1 MKKVEEFNKIVEDI
15 LNNDKFNKL
24 KEQPHHGINRY
35 EHSYHVAIWIYKIC
49 KLFNSKNLTK
59 ITRASLL
66 HDFYE
71 DIDLKGN
78 GLQRLARHSK
88 AALKNSEE
96 YFKLDDMQK
105 NIIKTHMFPCSLD
118 IPKYKESWLIT
129 IIDKIVS
136 TYEMIRYKI
145 PMNVGKGI
153 KYIFKIK

>member
-88 AALKNSEE
+88 VALKNSEE

-105 NIIKTHMFPCSLD
+105 NIIKTHMFPCNLD

-145 PMNVGKGI
+145 PMYIGKGI